1 VNEQK
6 KKKLLPIK
14 IVFAEESDYNDRE
27 YHFGTWD
34 PFQNVNSEF
43 RERLVGDVDKVRRYF
58 SEAFRTWKDVPGIAK
73 VRLLPEALAKTY
85 RPNSIFGRR
94 TCPIVGCD
102 SLGQL
107 MISVNS
113 SGLDKLAQRIERDES
128 DTAVRQLS
136 TINSIEAHTS
146 NDALRINSIDDD
158 RRTAKL
164 KLFRH
169 DGGRRDQAIDS
180 AASEIFKSMDGV
192 NFTEGKYGKNRIV
205 QLSGLKSNQALELSR
220 FPGTHRISNFP
231 YFHIVRTSHRI
242 HGSLRANA
250 ISPPEKDDLAIVLL
264 IDTGTDPSNRQLQ
277 AWVVER
283 YDRVPIDQQNN
294 FHGSF
299 VAGLLANGKRLNH
312 EDPEFPSCGVRII
325 DVVAVDK
332 TDKISEFDLINVIRD
347 AVSKYPQAKV
357 ANLSLS
363 IENEFCQ
370 DEEFS
375 DFGIAL
381 DNIAIENDIRFAI
394 TTGNSEKYYS
404 WPRVNQNGE
413 DRIAPPAD
421 SVYSMVTGSIAHLDS
436 HTTSVKRGEPSPFTR
451 CGPSAG
457 FLASPQIVHFGGN
470 TDVQG
475 EFTQTGILSTDG
487 FGNLAEDVGVS
498 FANPSN
504 AALLAT
510 AEKELR
516 VNEDSN
522 ALLMSR
528 AFIYHSAFLSRI
540 PTQSDFK
547 YYGFGKPADIDEILH
562 CEQSSATIVM
572 DVSVSNGKRFSK
584 REFPIPQ
591 CLVVDGKLKC
601 EILMTLLYEPP
612 TDHRF
617 GLEYCRLN
625 VDASL
630 GTIRIDDNGKEGFK
644 REVNPIPKW
653 RTEGYEKQLI
663 EEGFKWSPLKA
674 YYRKL
679 SRFDPGIEWEFRLD
693 ISRRD
698 GFVFEQEQ
706 KICTLITF
714 RDPNGIANVYDEMVQ
729 EMNNRAWNAQD
740 LKIQSEQRIRI

>member
-1 VNEQK
+1 
-6 KKKLLPIK
+6 
-14 IVFAEESDYNDRE
+14 
-27 YHFGTWD
+27 
-34 PFQNVNSEF
+34 
-43 RERLVGDVDKVRRYF
+43 
-58 SEAFRTWKDVPGIAK
+58 
-73 VRLLPEALAKTY
+73 
-85 RPNSIFGRR
+85 
-94 TCPIVGCD
+94 
-102 SLGQL
+102 
-107 MISVNS
+107 
-113 SGLDKLAQRIERDES
+113 
-128 DTAVRQLS
+128 
-136 TINSIEAHTS
+136 
-146 NDALRINSIDDD
+146 
-158 RRTAKL
+158 
-164 KLFRH
+164 
-169 DGGRRDQAIDS
+169 
-180 AASEIFKSMDGV
+180 
-192 NFTEGKYGKNRIV
+192 
-205 QLSGLKSNQALELSR
+205 
-220 FPGTHRISNFP
+220 
-231 YFHIVRTSHRI
+231 
-242 HGSLRANA
+242 
-250 ISPPEKDDLAIVLL
+250 
-264 IDTGTDPSNRQLQ
+264 
-277 AWVVER
+277 
-283 YDRVPIDQQNN
+283 
-294 FHGSF
+294 
-299 VAGLLANGKRLNH
+299 
-312 EDPEFPSCGVRII
+312 
-325 DVVAVDK
+325 
-332 TDKISEFDLINVIRD
+332 
-347 AVSKYPQAKV
+347 
-357 ANLSLS
+357 
-363 IENEFCQ
+363 
-370 DEEFS
+370 
-375 DFGIAL
+375 
-381 DNIAIENDIRFAI
+381 
-394 TTGNSEKYYS
+394 
-404 WPRVNQNGE
+404 
-413 DRIAPPAD
+413 
-421 SVYSMVTGSIAHLDS
+421 MVTGSIAHLDS